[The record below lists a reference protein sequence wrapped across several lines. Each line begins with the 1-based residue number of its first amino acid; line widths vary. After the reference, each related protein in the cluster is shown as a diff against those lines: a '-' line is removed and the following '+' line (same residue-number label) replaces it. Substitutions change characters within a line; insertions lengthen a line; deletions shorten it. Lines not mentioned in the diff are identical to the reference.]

1 MQKHFKKYPSIAIM
15 MCTYNGEKY
24 LEEQLGSIEKQDYI
38 NWTLYVSDD
47 GSKDKTLAILNR
59 YKKRWGK
66 NKLHIFKGPK
76 VNFQTNFLS
85 LINHKKINK
94 DFYFLSDQDDI
105 WLPHKITHT
114 LLKIRKY
121 NPKKPL
127 LYCARTTYVSHDNS
141 KILGMSDLFK
151 KPVSFNNAIVQSIAG
166 GNTMC
171 FNPSLKKI
179 SQKFSYRK
187 IVSHDWW
194 LYILNELSG
203 GKTFYD
209 SESTILYRQ
218 HPGSLIGN
226 NTTFLAKIR
235 RLVML
240 LRGTYRQYNF
250 LHLDAL
256 LSMNI
261 PKSLK
266 NDILISEFKLYR
278 DANMFKRVK
287 MIRKIG
293 IYRQSWDTQL
303 GLYLGALLHKL

>member
-1 MQKHFKKYPSIAIM
+1 MQKHFKKYPSIAIL

-24 LEEQLGSIEKQDYI
+24 LEEQLDSIEKQDYI

-66 NKLHIFKGPK
+66 NKIHIFKGPK

-105 WLPHKITHT
+105 WMPHKITHT
-114 LLKIRKY
+114 LLRIRKY
-121 NPKKPL
+121 NPKKPF
-127 LYCARTTYVSHDNS
+127 LYCARTTYISHDNS
-141 KILGMSDLFK
+141 KILGKSELFQ
-151 KPVSFNNAIVQSIAG
+151 KPASFKNAIVQSIAG

-171 FNPSLKKI
+171 FNASLKKI
-179 SQKFSYRK
+179 SQEFSYK
-187 IVSHDWW
+187 EIVSHDWW

-209 SESTILYRQ
+209 RESTILYRQ

-226 NTTFLAKIR
+226 NTTFLAKIK

-240 LRGTYRQYNF
+240 IRGTYRHYNS
-250 LHLDAL
+250 LHLKAL
-256 LSMNI
+256 SEMSI
-261 PKSLK
+261 PTNLK
-266 NDILISEFKLYR
+266 NDVLISQFDLYR
-278 DANMFKRVK
+278 DANLIKRMK
-287 MIRKIG
+287 MIRTLG
-293 IYRQSWDTQL
+293 IYRQTWDTQL